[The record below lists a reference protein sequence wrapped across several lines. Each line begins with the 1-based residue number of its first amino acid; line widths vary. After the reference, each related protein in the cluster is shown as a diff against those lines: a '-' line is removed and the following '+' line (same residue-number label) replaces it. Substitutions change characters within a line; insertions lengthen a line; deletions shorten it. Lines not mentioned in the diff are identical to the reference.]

1 MQFETILLQFLIV
14 FIPYLLYHIFFEHK
28 NIGKSPLMQGFLQGI
43 AVFFCLLFSIHD
55 FDITLNF
62 SFVPLILSFIYDGI
76 KSGFVTYI
84 IFLLLNIL
92 FGSEYVFIDIVI
104 STITILFILIFG
116 KNLWNKEDSERMKIT
131 IGFGFIHLIITTTT
145 LYFFASL
152 ESFDY
157 TYTIFVVFGILS
169 LYLAIKLNEK
179 IIERRK
185 IKKEITKAEKLNTIG
200 QLAASI
206 AHEVRNP
213 LTVVNGFLQ
222 IMNKDESTKNKEYIQ
237 LILNELKRA
246 ELIINDYLNFAKP
259 QLEKVERIDISKVL
273 QEVSTVLS
281 AYAIKNGVE
290 LIYHVEPS
298 IFINTDR
305 NQLKQVFVNII
316 INAIEATPNGGLVQV
331 NLKKENQ
338 NAVITVIDNGRGMS
352 KEELDQLGN
361 LFFTTKE
368 FGTGL
373 GISVAQNIIKKM
385 NGRMIYTS
393 KLGEGTTVHITIPI
407 KS

>member
-62 SFVPLILSFIYDGI
+62 SFVPLILSFIYGGI

-157 TYTIFVVFGILS
+157 SYTIFVVFGILS

-290 LIYHVEPS
+290 LIHHVEPS

-316 INAIEATPNGGLVQV
+316 KNAIEATPNGGLVQV